1 MRKVRLSGNAR
12 DDLTSILEYLAEEES
27 PSLALRIVIRLETAC
42 AELADRALMYALV
55 PGHEETGV
63 RRRVVARY
71 GIFYVVGDEYIEV
84 LQILHSARDHE
95 RILFPED

>member
-1 MRKVRLSGNAR
+1 MRKVRLSSNAR
-12 DDLTSILEYLAEEES
+12 GDLTSILEYLAAAES
-27 PSLALRIVIRLETAC
+27 PSTALRLVGRLEAAC
-42 AELADRALMYALV
+42 DELSDRSLMYALV
-55 PGHEETGV
+55 PNHEHTGV

-71 GIFYVVGDEYIEV
+71 GIFYVVRDDHVDV

>member
-1 MRKVRLSGNAR
+1 MREVRLSSNAR
-12 DDLTSILEYLAEEES
+12 DDLTSILEYLAEAES
-27 PSLALRIVIRLETAC
+27 PSTALTMVVRLETAC
-42 AELADRALMYALV
+42 AELSNRALMYALI
-55 PGHEETGV
+55 PRHEHSGV

-71 GIFYVVGDEYIEV
+71 GIFYVVNDSHVDV